1 MSLINFTAL
10 EASGLKMPSHPLG
23 RSVVYHWLKIDR
35 MNALYESHLQGL
47 EGAAFVE
54 ALLSHLEIRVEVSDD
69 DLRHLPEKGPFIV
82 VSNHPFGFLDGV
94 VMLHLM
100 RRHPDFKV
108 MANFFLGEFAPIRD
122 RFIAVNPF
130 SGQHPMNVQGMRRA
144 LAHVEAGGA
153 LGIFPAGEVAT
164 VQRGL
169 GRVEDKAWHRS
180 MVRLICKAGVPV
192 VPIRFSGGNSAWFHL
207 VGKIHPYLRTLSIP
221 SELFKKRGATIGL
234 RIGMAVSADVLRQTG
249 GVEEAGAYLRACV
262 NALAPARVK
271 PDMGLQSLMKRVQP
285 VVDAVDPLL
294 LCDE

>member
-23 RSVVYHWLKIDR
+23 RSVVHHWLKIDR

-54 ALLSHLEIRVEVSDD
+54 ALLSQLEIRVEVSDD

-108 MANFFLGEFAPIRD
+108 MANFFLGEFAPICD

-144 LAHVEAGGA
+144 LAHVEGGGA
-153 LGIFPAGEVAT
+153 LGIFVFFANASSISIFNGAGEH
-164 VQRGL
+164 Q
-169 GRVEDKAWHRS
+169 
-180 MVRLICKAGVPV
+180 
-192 VPIRFSGGNSAWFHL
+192 
-207 VGKIHPYLRTLSIP
+207 
-221 SELFKKRGATIGL
+221 
-234 RIGMAVSADVLRQTG
+234 Q
-249 GVEEAGAYLRACV
+249 
-262 NALAPARVK
+262 
-271 PDMGLQSLMKRVQP
+271 
-285 VVDAVDPLL
+285 
-294 LCDE
+294 